1 MKLKPLRDTTEA
13 ETSVC
18 LFKTGGPSTLGTPE
32 KKKKSIYF
40 SSTTRIV

>member
-18 LFKTGGPSTLGTPE
+18 LFKTGGPSTLDTPE
-32 KKKKSIYF
+32 KKKNLYIF
-40 SSTTRIV
+40 LLQQE